1 VSVFKLNST
10 FSVKHSE
17 DIQDLFILFL

>member
-1 VSVFKLNST
+1 MGT

-17 DIQDLFILFL
+17 NRRIV